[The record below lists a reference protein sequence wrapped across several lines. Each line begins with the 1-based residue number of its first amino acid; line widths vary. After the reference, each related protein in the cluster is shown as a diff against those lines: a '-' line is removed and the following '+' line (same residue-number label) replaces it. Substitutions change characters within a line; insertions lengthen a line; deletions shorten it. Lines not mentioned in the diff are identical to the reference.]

1 MNRIFEWDEDME
13 DFFANPSNTSLYK
26 LFDYETVDVLLKVK
40 FNFNGVRTIQTKVD
54 MFYADEGSLDPDV
67 YELREDEPVYI
78 FKGINKWEEVDWKI
92 EKVLEVLEWYS

>member
-13 DFFANPSNTSLYK
+13 DFFANPSNTSLYE
-26 LFDYETVDVLLKVK
+26 LFDYETVDVLLKVR
-40 FNFNGVRTIQTKVD
+40 FRNGIYVVQTKVD